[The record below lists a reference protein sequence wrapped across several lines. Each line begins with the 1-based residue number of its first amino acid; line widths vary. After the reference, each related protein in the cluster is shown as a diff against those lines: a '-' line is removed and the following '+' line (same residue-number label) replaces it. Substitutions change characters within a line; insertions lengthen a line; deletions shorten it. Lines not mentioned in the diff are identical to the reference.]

1 MNNIKLT
8 AIRLIA
14 NAYLYGKE
22 KNKECHGYRF
32 DSSLLTARDITTIEQ
47 IGALQTELN
56 NLGWCFNII
65 TFNDYVIQ
73 EKSWLCEMTKLSF
86 RRVKDMN
93 DDEIISNQIK
103 FLNDKISAKI
113 VEKLNEWLTNKNSFV
128 QSYIT
133 KCGKTE
139 ATCYTE
145 ISFEHKNNTENF
157 KTGIV
162 IKVET
167 NENYTTIYGT
177 YIPKNT
183 IMFSGDMNK
192 RWIDAIIAS
201 YSKNTITNTFQEEG

>member
-1 MNNIKLT
+1 MNNIKIT

-47 IGALQTELN
+47 LGALQTELN

-103 FLNDKISAKI
+103 LLNDKISAKI
-113 VEKLNEWLTNKNSFV
+113 VEKLNEWLTNKDSFV
-128 QSYIT
+128 QAYIT
-133 KCGKTE
+133 KCGKIETM
-139 ATCYTE
+139 CYTE
-145 ISFEHKNNTENF
+145 ISFEYKNSTLI

-177 YIPKNT
+177 YIPKNV
-183 IMFSGDMNK
+183 IVFSGDMNK

-201 YSKNTITNTFQEEG
+201 YSKDTITNTFQEG

>member
-47 IGALQTELN
+47 LNALQTELN

-73 EKSWLCEMTKLSF
+73 EKSWLGEMTKLSF

-93 DDEIISNQIK
+93 DDEVISNQTK

-113 VEKLNEWLTNKNSFV
+113 VEKLNEWLTNNESSI
-128 QSYIT
+128 QSVIT
-133 KCGKTE
+133 HTKKE
-139 ATCYTE
+139 STCYTE
-145 ISFEHKNNTENF
+145 ISFEYKYDTIKENL

-167 NENYTTIYGT
+167 NENCTTIYGT

-183 IMFSGDMNK
+183 IVFSGDINK
-192 RWIDAIIAS
+192 RWLDVIIAL
-201 YSKNTITNTFQEEG
+201 YAKETITSTFKK